1 MNLTVIEAVWVGAAV
16 LAYETY
22 HSKTKPSENDMYFR
36 QVDIQQKAQ
45 QYTVN
50 AVQHARVNQWANG
63 DHPGSQ
69 VNYLRAGE
77 NKTRRL
83 TYNREFQGVKERPNI
98 NETDTI
104 ETSIGVVTVADIYSF
119 VENEYTALFTIDFF
133 AILDYLEQYSNMPYK
148 NPESATGEEKQRLEL
163 TRELGGIAVTE
174 LNKVALLCGKKYQLK
189 NKMKS
194 KWLTGGNDR
203 IRRYFWEQLKFE
215 RLTDYPTSLS
225 IFAELAKD
233 DEYKARIRLA
243 VELDEKVATQADYV
257 RHHQFLNESSL
268 PSELSYYV
276 KESATNH
283 NFHVY
288 DEDTGTII
296 KKLQNGTYKKVQLTY
311 VLTYEEIQR
320 IQMTNNQI
328 LEMILD
334 GVEKLIPYYKLATS
348 AGIDETK
355 ASDKSSLREGE
366 QEMDYPKNMILYGPP
381 GTGKTY
387 NTINYA
393 VSIIENM
400 SLIEV
405 QEEPYE
411 QVFSRYKEYQ
421 KNGQVGFITFHQ
433 SYGYEEFIEGIKP
446 ILDDEKS
453 EQVRYKIEA
462 GIFKLFCEQAQQ
474 LQISSSNKELES
486 SIDKGI
492 WKVSLGRRGD
502 EKTKKDCFNNSR
514 IRIGWDDLGED
525 ITDETEFPNA
535 SVKNILS
542 NFYDEMNIGD
552 IVLSLGDQ
560 KHIDAIG
567 FVTEEPKWLNEMPY
581 YKRSRKV
588 EWIAK
593 DIWEYVYEFNQQT
606 NLTLATVYEL
616 KNINREE
623 INKLILKYSTNQQAD
638 WEIQE
643 NKKNYVFIIDEI
655 NRGNI
660 SKIFGE
666 LITLIEP
673 TKRLGAR
680 EEMKLRLPYSKK
692 EFGVPQN
699 VYLLGTMNT
708 ADRSIALMDTALRRR
723 FNFIEMMPD
732 TATLQDIHVGK
743 INIQRMLEAMNQRI
757 EVLFDREHTI
767 GHAYFTAL
775 KEVPTLERLALLFEN
790 EILPLLQ
797 EYFYE
802 DYGKIQLILG
812 DNAKSQSTRFIL
824 DQKLN
829 MKNVFVGKVNF
840 DLPEQTFNIQ
850 REAFFKPES
859 YIGIYEQ
866 VAHEEDY

>member
-36 QVDIQQKAQ
+36 QVDIQHKAQ
-45 QYTVN
+45 QYTAN

-69 VNYLRAGE
+69 VNYLREGE

-83 TYNREFQGVKERPNI
+83 TFNGEFQSDKERPKL

-104 ETSIGVVTVADIYSF
+104 ETAIGVVTFADIYSF
-119 VENEYTALFTIDFF
+119 VKKEYTSLFTIDFF
-133 AILDYLEQYSNMPYK
+133 SILDYLEQYSNMPYK
-148 NPESATGEEKQRLEL
+148 NPEAATGQEKQQLEL
-163 TRELGGIAVTE
+163 LRELGGAAVTE
-174 LNKVALLCGKKYQLK
+174 LNKVARLCGEKYHLK
-189 NKMKS
+189 NKIKS

-203 IRRYFWEQLKFE
+203 IRRYFWEQLKLEQFM
-215 RLTDYPTSLS
+215 DYPTSISL
-225 IFAELAKD
+225 FAEAAKD
-233 DEYKARIRLA
+233 DEHKARIRLA
-243 VELDEKVATQADYV
+243 VELDEKVATQADYM
-257 RHHQFLNESSL
+257 RHHQFLNESSI

-288 DEDTGTII
+288 DEEPEAI
-296 KKLQNGTYKKVQLTY
+296 KRKLQNKTYKKVQLTY

-320 IQMTNNQI
+320 NKMTNEQI
-328 LEMILD
+328 LQRVLE
-334 GVEKLIPYYKLATS
+334 GVEKLLPYYQLALLG
-348 AGIDETK
+348 GIEEIKTTDT
-355 ASDKSSLREGE
+355 SSLEEGE
-366 QEMDYPKNMILYGPP
+366 QRMDYPKNMILYGPP

-387 NTINYA
+387 NTINFA
-393 VSIIENM
+393 VSIIEDKP
-400 SLIEV
+400 LKDV

-411 QVFSRYKEYQ
+411 QVFSRYKAYR

-446 ILDDEKS
+446 VLDDEQT

-462 GIFKLFCEQAQQ
+462 GIFKLFCEQAQH
-474 LQISSSNKELES
+474 LQISSSDKELEFS
-486 SIDKGI
+486 TDTRI

-514 IRIGWDDLGED
+514 IRIGWDDLGEV
-525 ITDETEFPNA
+525 ITDETELPNA

-542 NFYDEMNIGD
+542 NFYDEMSIGD

-567 FVTEEPKWLNEMPY
+567 LVTEEPKWLDQMPY

-616 KNINREE
+616 RNINREE
-623 INKLILKYSTNQQAD
+623 INKLILKYSSNQQAEL
-638 WEIQE
+638 EIVE

-666 LITLIEP
+666 LITLVEP

-732 TATLQDIHVGK
+732 TATLQDIQVGE

-767 GHAYFTAL
+767 GHAYFTIL
-775 KEVPTLERLALLFEN
+775 KEVPTLERLALIFEN

-802 DYGKIQLILG
+802 DYSKIQLILG

-824 DQKLN
+824 NEKLN
-829 MKNVFVGKVNF
+829 MKNVFVGKVSL
-840 DLPEQTFNIQ
+840 DLPEQSFNIQ
-850 REAFFKPES
+850 QEAFLKPES